1 VNTHATIEKM
11 KLLRLY
17 AMAQVHYAAIHEKM
31 YTDYTQDE
39 YIGLLVDQEWENRQ
53 HRKIS
58 NMINKAAFKLQTSI
72 RDIDYTAHRGLDK
85 NAFERLLTLEFIKQ
99 HQNIIITGP
108 TGVGKSYL
116 AQVIGNHACTM
127 LNKTIYYNTARLME
141 VFRTARLDGSYLK
154 LMSRIKRTPL
164 LILDDFGLAP
174 FDANSRQ
181 VLMDLIEDRHDQ
193 ASTII
198 TSQIP
203 VNKWHDLIGE
213 GTIADAI
220 LDRIVNAAHR
230 ITLSG
235 KSLRKKIDQISN

>member
-1 VNTHATIEKM
+1 MNTNATIEKM
-11 KLLRLY
+11 RLLRLH

-39 YIGLLVDQEWENRQ
+39 YIGLMVDQEWERRE

-58 NMINKAAFKLQTSI
+58 NLITRAAFKLQTSI
-72 RDIDYTAHRGLDK
+72 RDIDYTAHRGLDR
-85 NAFERLLTLEFIKQ
+85 NAFERLLTLDFIKQ
-99 HQNIIITGP
+99 QQNIIITGP

-116 AQVIGNHACTM
+116 AQAIGNHACTM
-127 LNKTIYYNTARLME
+127 LTKTIYFNTARLME
-141 VFRTARLDGSYLK
+141 LFRTARLDGSYLK
-154 LMSRIKRTPL
+154 LMKRIKSNPL

-181 VLMDLIEDRHDQ
+181 VLMDLVEDRHEQ
-193 ASTII
+193 TSTII

-220 LDRIVNAAHR
+220 LDRIVNSAHR
-230 ITLSG
+230 ITLTG
-235 KSLRKKIDQISN
+235 KSLRKKIDQNSN